1 VQTSEPRDIHDVL
14 RQTWGFSSFRPVQTK
29 VIEHVMAGRDT
40 LALLPTGGGKSLCFQ
55 APALAMGRLCLVI
68 SPLIALMK
76 DQVETL
82 RARGVRARALTSE
95 LSRPEIDVILD
106 NAALGKLD
114 FLYVAPERLGSD
126 LFTARL
132 HRLPLG
138 LIAVDEAH
146 CISQWGYDFRPAY
159 QRIAEVR
166 KVKPEVPVIAL
177 TASATPT
184 VAQDIMEKLAL
195 RAPNMIHGSFARP
208 ELVLWVDR
216 TEDRMG
222 RLIRIAQR
230 VNGTG
235 IVYMRERKATVRIAE
250 TLQREGIS
258 AKAYHAGLTYEQRDA
273 VQASWMKG
281 GTRVVVATNAFG
293 MGIDKPDVRFVVHLE
308 SPPDLESYY
317 QEAGRA
323 GRDGQRSFAVLLT
336 QPHDPERLREKV
348 LRSFPEIEE
357 VRRVYQS
364 FSDMN
369 RIALGSGALEQY
381 PVDLRGIATRTG
393 LSPATVSYA
402 LKALEL
408 DGALVLSEGARS
420 PSRVFIQA
428 DHHAVNRLRSTNEKL
443 GPVLECL
450 LRLYGGMFE
459 EAAIIEEDR
468 VAQQLKWS
476 TNMVVDALR
485 NLQQQG
491 LIIYHERS
499 DDPSATLLVPRRDAQ
514 RLMLERSSL
523 DARKERAVA
532 RAEAML
538 TYTNEPLRCRTRIL
552 LDYFGEPLATDCGQ
566 CDRCRARASK
576 ADPPPGVRNPE
587 EVRRDRW
594 QQDEDNALQP

>member
-1 VQTSEPRDIHDVL
+1 
-14 RQTWGFSSFRPVQTK
+14 
-29 VIEHVMAGRDT
+29 
-40 LALLPTGGGKSLCFQ
+40 SLCFQ

-76 DQVETL
+76 DQVEAL

-159 QRIAEVR
+159 QRIAEIR

-184 VAQDIMEKLAL
+184 VAQDIMEKLAF
-195 RAPNMIHGSFARP
+195 RAPNMVHGSFVRP

-308 SPPDLESYY
+308 PPPDLESYY

-381 PVDLRGIATRTG
+381 PVDLRGIAARTG

-476 TNMVVDALR
+476 TNMVMDALR
-485 NLQQQG
+485 TLQQQG

-499 DDPSATLLVPRRDAQ
+499 DGPSATLLVPRRDAQ

-538 TYTNEPLRCRTRIL
+538 TYTNEPMRCRTRIL
-552 LDYFGEPLATDCGQ
+552 LDYFGEPLANDCGQ
-566 CDRCRARASK
+566 CDRCRGRATRM
-576 ADPPPGVRNPE
+576 DPPPGVRNPD
-587 EVRRDRW
+587 EVRRERW
-594 QQDEDNALQP
+594 QRDEDIALLP

>member
-1 VQTSEPRDIHDVL
+1 MQTSEPRDIHDVL
-14 RQTWGFSSFRPVQTK
+14 RQTWGFSSFRPVQST
-29 VIEHVMAGRDT
+29 VIDHVMAGRDT

-76 DQVETL
+76 DQVAAL
-82 RARGVRARALTSE
+82 RTRGVRARALTSE

-114 FLYVAPERLGSD
+114 FLYMAPERLGSD

-159 QRIAEVR
+159 QRIAEIR

-184 VAQDIMEKLAL
+184 VAQDIMEKLAF
-195 RAPNMIHGSFARP
+195 RAPNMIHGSFVRP

-222 RLIRIAQR
+222 RLMRIAQR

-308 SPPDLESYY
+308 PPPDLESYY

-336 QPHDPERLREKV
+336 QPNDTERLREKV
-348 LRSFPEIEE
+348 LRSFPEIDQ

-364 FSDMN
+364 FADMN

-393 LSPATVSYA
+393 FTPATVSHA

-459 EAAIIEEDR
+459 EAATIEEDR

-476 TNMVVDALR
+476 TNMVTDALR
-485 NLQQQG
+485 TLQQLG
-491 LIIYHERS
+491 LLIYHERS
-499 DDPSATLLVPRRDAQ
+499 DGPSATLLVPRRDAQ

-552 LDYFGEPLATDCGQ
+552 LDYFGEPLVTDCGQ
-566 CDRCRARASK
+566 CDRCRARA
-576 ADPPPGVRNPE
+576 AEVQPPPGVRNVE
-587 EVRRDRW
+587 EVHRERW
-594 QQDEDNALQP
+594 QQDEDNALLP